1 MNKRSKIALVFL
13 VLFIFMV
20 IVSLNMPS
28 QTHDLEDDIIDFE
41 AEIMNPNNDLSLED
55 KDAISSD
62 YLLINVANKANSLI
76 NRIFNYIIS
85 FFQALCEGIFWNRCN
100 LFFLILNLLIL
111 FIWYLSFKLLL
122 WYNKRS
128 TRSIGGID
136 IYDFT

>member
-28 QTHDLEDDIIDFE
+28 QTHGLEDDIIDFE

-85 FFQALCEGIFWNRCN
+85 FFQALCEGIF
-100 LFFLILNLLIL
+100 
-111 FIWYLSFKLLL
+111 
-122 WYNKRS
+122 
-128 TRSIGGID
+128 
-136 IYDFT
+136 

>member
-41 AEIMNPNNDLSLED
+41 AEIINPNNDLSLED

-76 NRIFNYIIS
+76 NRIFNYIVS
-85 FFQALCEGIFWNRCN
+85 FFQALCEG
-100 LFFLILNLLIL
+100 LF
-111 FIWYLSFKLLL
+111 
-122 WYNKRS
+122 
-128 TRSIGGID
+128 
-136 IYDFT
+136 

>member
-20 IVSLNMPS
+20 IVSLNMPI

-76 NRIFNYIIS
+76 SRIFNYIIS
-85 FFQALCEGIFWNRCN
+85 FFQALCEG
-100 LFFLILNLLIL
+100 LF
-111 FIWYLSFKLLL
+111 
-122 WYNKRS
+122 
-128 TRSIGGID
+128 
-136 IYDFT
+136 

>member
-28 QTHDLEDDIIDFE
+28 QTHGLEDDIIDFE

-62 YLLINVANKANSLI
+62 YLLINAANKANSLI
-76 NRIFNYIIS
+76 TRIFNYIIS
-85 FFQALCEGIFWNRCN
+85 FFQALCEG
-100 LFFLILNLLIL
+100 LF
-111 FIWYLSFKLLL
+111 
-122 WYNKRS
+122 
-128 TRSIGGID
+128 
-136 IYDFT
+136 

>member
-28 QTHDLEDDIIDFE
+28 QTHGLEDDIIDFE
-41 AEIMNPNNDLSLED
+41 AEIINPNNDLSLED

-62 YLLINVANKANSLI
+62 YLLINAANKANSLI

-85 FFQALCEGIFWNRCN
+85 FFQALCEG
-100 LFFLILNLLIL
+100 LF
-111 FIWYLSFKLLL
+111 
-122 WYNKRS
+122 
-128 TRSIGGID
+128 
-136 IYDFT
+136 

>member
-28 QTHDLEDDIIDFE
+28 QTHGLEDDIIAFE
-41 AEIMNPNNDLSLED
+41 AEIINPYNDLSLEV

-62 YLLINVANKANSLI
+62 YLLINAANKANSLI

-85 FFQALCEGIFWNRCN
+85 FFQALCEG
-100 LFFLILNLLIL
+100 LF
-111 FIWYLSFKLLL
+111 
-122 WYNKRS
+122 
-128 TRSIGGID
+128 
-136 IYDFT
+136 

>member
-41 AEIMNPNNDLSLED
+41 AEIINPNNDLSLED

-85 FFQALCEGIFWNRCN
+85 FFQALCEG
-100 LFFLILNLLIL
+100 LF
-111 FIWYLSFKLLL
+111 
-122 WYNKRS
+122 
-128 TRSIGGID
+128 
-136 IYDFT
+136 

>member
-76 NRIFNYIIS
+76 NRIFNYIVS
-85 FFQALCEGIFWNRCN
+85 FFQALCEG
-100 LFFLILNLLIL
+100 LF
-111 FIWYLSFKLLL
+111 
-122 WYNKRS
+122 
-128 TRSIGGID
+128 
-136 IYDFT
+136 

>member
-28 QTHDLEDDIIDFE
+28 QTHGLEDDIIDFE
-41 AEIMNPNNDLSLED
+41 AEIINPNNDLSLED

-85 FFQALCEGIFWNRCN
+85 FFQALCEG
-100 LFFLILNLLIL
+100 LF
-111 FIWYLSFKLLL
+111 
-122 WYNKRS
+122 
-128 TRSIGGID
+128 
-136 IYDFT
+136 

>member
-28 QTHDLEDDIIDFE
+28 QTHGLEDDIIDFE
-41 AEIMNPNNDLSLED
+41 AEIINPNNDLSLED

-62 YLLINVANKANSLI
+62 YLLINAANKANSLI

-85 FFQALCEGIFWNRCN
+85 FFQALCEGIF
-100 LFFLILNLLIL
+100 
-111 FIWYLSFKLLL
+111 
-122 WYNKRS
+122 
-128 TRSIGGID
+128 
-136 IYDFT
+136 

>member
-28 QTHDLEDDIIDFE
+28 QTHGLEDDIIDFE
-41 AEIMNPNNDLSLED
+41 AEIINPNNDLSLED

-76 NRIFNYIIS
+76 NRIFNYIVS
-85 FFQALCEGIFWNRCN
+85 FFQALCEG
-100 LFFLILNLLIL
+100 LF
-111 FIWYLSFKLLL
+111 
-122 WYNKRS
+122 
-128 TRSIGGID
+128 
-136 IYDFT
+136 